1 MPAKTAALA
10 TAVAAV
16 ALATVS
22 LSATPA
28 QARTVERFRVPAGGS
43 FTVSGHGY
51 GHGHGMSQYGA
62 EGAARQGLSASQ
74 ILSFYYPGT
83 TVATKVQPIRV
94 LITADTT
101 RDTAVLAEPGM
112 TMRDLGSGTTYALP
126 DIAGVRRWRLNVDQ
140 RGETVVGYQTGR
152 WHRYRPGGLAHLV
165 GDGQFRAA
173 DGTLT
178 LVLPGGTAPAT
189 YRGALR
195 GASPSAGS
203 PDRDTVN
210 VVSVEQYLRGVVSAE
225 MPASWDPAALQA
237 QAVAARTYALFE
249 KAENAHRSYQICDT
263 WSCQVY
269 RGTSAEYPSTD
280 AAVRATRGQ
289 YLAYAGQPAF
299 TQFGSSSG
307 GWTTDGG
314 QAYLPAQADPY
325 DGWAGNPVHDWS
337 TTVDERVVERR
348 YPALGDLQTIKITA
362 RDGNG
367 DYGGR
372 VLSMVLVGAKSR
384 QGISGATFQ
393 ALYGLRSTWFDL
405 G

>member
-1 MPAKTAALA
+1 MPARSAAALA
-10 TAVAAV
+10 TAAALVAGPL
-16 ALATVS
+16 LA
-22 LSATPA
+22 APA
-28 QARTVERFRVPAGGS
+28 HAGTVERFRVPASGT
-43 FTVSGHGY
+43 FTVQGHGY

-62 EGAARQGLSASQ
+62 QGAARQGLSAAQ

-94 LITADTT
+94 LISADTT
-101 RDTAVLAEPGM
+101 RDTNVLAEPGL
-112 TMRDLGSGTTYALP
+112 TVRDLGSSTTYALP
-126 DIAGVRRWRLNVDQ
+126 DIAGVRRWRLNVDKA
-140 RGETVVGYQTGR
+140 GHTVVAYQTGR
-152 WHRYRPGGLAHLV
+152 WHRYRPGGLAYLV
-165 GDGQFRAA
+165 GDGQLRAA

-178 LVLPGGTAPAT
+178 LVLPGGTTTAT

-195 GASPSAGS
+195 GASPAPGS
-203 PDRDTVN
+203 TDRDTVD

-249 KAENAHRSYQICDT
+249 KADNAGRYSQICDT
-263 WSCQVY
+263 GSCQVY

-280 AAVRATRGQ
+280 AAIRATRGQ
-289 YLAYAGQPAF
+289 YLTYGGRPAF

-307 GWTTDGG
+307 GWTADGG
-314 QAYLPAQADPY
+314 EPYLRAQPDPY
-325 DGWAGNPVHDWS
+325 DGWAGNPVHSWS
-337 TTVDERVVERR
+337 KKVDEGVLERR
-348 YPALGDLQTIKITA
+348 YPRIGDLRRIDITA

-372 VLSMVLVGAKSR
+372 VQSLVLVGAKGK
-384 QGISGATFQ
+384 QAISGGTFQ
-393 ALYGLRSTWFDL
+393 SLLGLRSTWFDL